1 MRWRS
6 MTGSQARL
14 QDAGPR
20 LTRCLTPP
28 LADETG
34 GGDLVSDTFRAEV
47 RSRPDRLSTRA
58 WACSRRDARAS
69 ASLPCHG
76 GPAAHASERAAD
88 RTWKGGP
95 SGVEA
100 ADELGHLRP

>member
-14 QDAGPR
+14 QDAGAR

-28 LADETG
+28 IADETA
-34 GGDLVSDTFRAEV
+34 GGDPVSDTFRAEV
-47 RSRPDRLSTRA
+47 RSRPDRPSTRA

-69 ASLPCHG
+69 ASLPCHD
-76 GPAAHASERAAD
+76 AAGRPRSERAAD
-88 RTWKGGP
+88 RTWKGGA

-100 ADELGHLRP
+100 ADELGHL